1 MKTLVL
7 VGGGH
12 AHLHC
17 LEQLNN
23 HALEDTQVLLI
34 SPSLYQYYSGMFSG
48 FTEGIYS
55 LEDIRIDLAR
65 LCGKAGAAFIEDAVE
80 TIDPEN
86 KTLTCASGD
95 KYGYDSVSFDIGSQT
110 DIPGKFLKHISSIK
124 PNYRFPDR
132 LPPLRETAH
141 PVIVGGGASGVEM
154 ALSIQAWRRQH
165 NLPLNTVLISSSA
178 LLSGL
183 GRASS
188 KKIEAVAQKKGL
200 ACYTG
205 ATVESIDSQSLAT
218 SDGKSFPQSDV
229 LWLTGPKSAELFTSS
244 GLPTDDGGYLLVDE
258 TLHSMKHP
266 DIYGAGDCVSIQ
278 RFPGL
283 AKNGVYAVRQG
294 PVLWHNLMASLTGGT
309 LKKFNPQKR
318 FVSILSTGD
327 GEAFLSYGE
336 KSFHGKIP
344 WSLKQRIDGQ
354 FMKRYQ
360 ELYNKN

>member
-34 SPSLYQYYSGMFSG
+34 SASRYQYYSGMFSG
-48 FTEGIYS
+48 FTEGVYS
-55 LEDIRIDLAR
+55 LQDIRIDLAE
-65 LCGKAGAAFIEDAVE
+65 LCGKVGAVFIEDAVE

-86 KTLTCASGD
+86 KTLTCASGEM
-95 KYGYDSVSFDIGSQT
+95 YGYDLVSFDIGSQI
-110 DIPGKFLKHISSIK
+110 DIPRNFLKHIASIK

-132 LPPLRETAH
+132 LKQLRETAH
-141 PVIVGGGASGVEM
+141 PVIIGGGASGVEL
-154 ALSIQAWRRQH
+154 ALAIQAWRRRH

-178 LLSGL
+178 LLLGL

-188 KKIEAVAQKKGL
+188 KKIEAVSQKKGL

-205 ATVESIDSQSLAT
+205 AKVESIDSQTLAT
-218 SDGKSFPQSDV
+218 SDGKSVTQSDV

-258 TLHSMKHP
+258 TLHSVTHP

-294 PVLWHNLMASLTGGT
+294 PVLWHNLMASLTGGN
-309 LKKFNPQKR
+309 LKKFTPQKR

-344 WSLKQRIDGQ
+344 WSLKQRIDRQ
-354 FMKRYQ
+354 FMKRYH
-360 ELYNKN
+360 ELYCEN